1 MDNKYPW
8 SFCSI
13 GGVTRVKI
21 SSGEDVAHLGELD
34 QKLWTVLSCPVDGL
48 EFDKK
53 TLTLLDTDK
62 DGKIRVYEVVAA
74 AEWITSVLK
83 DKDLILKGSD
93 TLPLNEL
100 NQGVEAGARL
110 YNSAKQILANLGKA
124 DAEEITL
131 ADSSDSVAIFSGTK
145 FNGDGIVTAD
155 STDDEAVKEAINQ
168 TVALVGSKTD
178 RSGVAGVDADLI
190 TAFYDA
196 LAAYVAWAEAKTKDI
211 LPFGDDTEAALAA
224 VEAVMPKVADYF
236 LRCKLIAFNADAA
249 GAVDVDVAKIQ
260 AISAG
265 DMTAEMAQIAEYPLA
280 RPNAEGVLAFDGIN
294 PAWKGAFDNLKALV
308 LDKEL
313 KGKKGMTEE
322 QWGAIVDKFGAFK
335 AWAGSKAGAAVESLG
350 LEKAKELLK
359 ANKKEDVLALIEQD
373 LALTE
378 QANAI
383 DEVDKLMHIY
393 RYFFEFLNNYVIMG
407 AFYSRTELAVFQAG
421 KLYIDQRC
429 LDLCINVADMG
440 KHADMAVQSGMYIL
454 YCNCVSKSTGK
465 TALIAAVL
473 TDGDVDDLRV
483 GKNAV
488 FYDRNGLDYD
498 ATVTKIVENPVSVRQ
513 AFWSPYKKLAR
524 TISDR
529 INKSAAEKDAKV
541 TGDLTS
547 KANTA
552 SLPADKEAAKAA
564 PVENKFDIAKFAG
577 IFAAIGLA
585 LGFVLSALAAL
596 FSHWYTPLIAILVL
610 IIVIS
615 GPSMFI
621 AWLKLRKRNLG
632 PVLNANGWAI
642 NSNVKVNTTFG
653 KTLTSMAK
661 YPKVVAADP
670 FADKKAPLWR
680 RILCWVL
687 VLAAIFVLGFKLTQH
702 RWPWEAKAVE
712 EPVVEAVE
720 DSVVTDSLP
729 ADTVTV
735 EAPAEETPVE

>member
-8 SFCSI
+8 SFCSL

-21 SSGEDVAHLGELD
+21 ASGEDIAHLGELD

-48 EFDKK
+48 YFDKK

-74 AEWITSVLK
+74 AQWITSVLK

-93 TLPLNEL
+93 TLPLAEL

-124 DAEEITL
+124 DADEITL
-131 ADSSDSVAIFSGTK
+131 ADSSDSVAIFAGTK
-145 FNGDGIVTAD
+145 FNGDGIVTPD
-155 STDDEAVKEAINQ
+155 STDDEAVKEAISQ
-168 TVALVGSKTD
+168 AVALVGSKTD
-178 RSGVAGVDADLI
+178 RSGAAGVDAELI
-190 TAFYDA
+190 TAFYAA
-196 LAAYVAWAEAKTKDI
+196 LADYVAWAEARKADI

-224 VEAVMPKVADYF
+224 VEAVKAKVADYF

-249 GAVDVDVAKIQ
+249 GAVDVDVAKIA

-280 RPNAEGVLAFDGIN
+280 RPSADGVLAFDGIN
-294 PAWKGAFDNLKALV
+294 PAWKGAFANLKALV

-322 QWGAIVDKFGAFK
+322 QWNAILAKFEPFK
-335 AWAGSKAGAAVESLG
+335 AWAGAKAGASVESLG

-359 ANKKEDVLALIEQD
+359 ADKKDAILALIEQD
-373 LALTE
+373 LALADE
-378 QANAI
+378 ASAI
-383 DEVDKLMHIY
+383 DEVDKLMHLY
-393 RYFFEFLNNYVIMG
+393 RYFFEFLNNYVILG
-407 AFYSRTELAVFQAG
+407 AFYSRDDLAVFQAG

-440 KHADMAVQSGMYIL
+440 KHADMAGQSGMYIL

-473 TDGDVDDLRV
+473 TDGDVDSLRV
-483 GKNAV
+483 GQNAV
-488 FYDRNGLDYD
+488 FYDRDGLDYD
-498 ATVTKIVENPVSVRQ
+498 AVITKIVDNPVSVRQ
-513 AFWSPYKKLAR
+513 AFWAPYKKLAR

-541 TGDLTS
+541 TGDLTA

-552 SLPADKEAAKAA
+552 TLPADKDAAKAA

-596 FSHWYTPLIAILVL
+596 FAHWYTPLIAILVL
-610 IIVIS
+610 ILVIS

-642 NSNVKVNTTFG
+642 NSKIIVNIVFG
-653 KTLTSMAK
+653 ATLTSLAK
-661 YPKVVAADP
+661 YPKIAVKDDPYAPKKSPWPAIIIILLLLCGAFAALYFTNNLKWMGIERKP
-670 FADKKAPLWR
+670 K
-680 RILCWVL
+680 
-687 VLAAIFVLGFKLTQH
+687 
-702 RWPWEAKAVE
+702 VE
-712 EPVVEAVE
+712 Q
-720 DSVVTDSLP
+720 
-729 ADTVTV
+729 V
-735 EAPAEETPVE
+735 EAPAETPAEAEVPEVAPETE

>member
-8 SFCSI
+8 SFCSL

-21 SSGEDVAHLGELD
+21 SSGEDIAHLGELD

-48 EFDKK
+48 YFDKK
-53 TLTLLDTDK
+53 TLSLLDTDK

-83 DKDLILKGSD
+83 DKDLLLKSSD

-131 ADSSDSVAIFSGTK
+131 ADASDSVAIFAGTK
-145 FNGDGIVTAD
+145 FNGDGIVTPD
-155 STDDEAVKEAINQ
+155 STEDEAVKEAISQ
-168 TVALVGSKTD
+168 AVALVGSKAD
-178 RSGVAGVDADLI
+178 RSGAAGVDAELI

-196 LAAYVAWAEAKTKDI
+196 LAAYVAWAEAKTADI

-224 VEAVMPKVADYF
+224 VEAVKAKIADYF

-249 GAVDVDVAKIQ
+249 AAVDVDVAKIQ
-260 AISAG
+260 SISAG
-265 DMTAEMAQIAEYPLA
+265 DMTAEMGQIAEYPLA
-280 RPNAEGVLAFDGIN
+280 RPNADGVLAFEGIN
-294 PAWKGAFDNLKALV
+294 PAWKAAFASLKALV

-313 KGKKGMTEE
+313 KGKKGMTED
-322 QWGAIVDKFGAFK
+322 QWNAIVAKFDAYK
-335 AWAGSKAGAAVESLG
+335 AWAASKAGAAVESLG
-350 LEKAKELLK
+350 LDKAKELLK
-359 ANKKEDVLALIEQD
+359 ADKKEAVLALIDQD
-373 LALTE
+373 LALTDE
-378 QANAI
+378 ANAI
-383 DEVDKLMHIY
+383 DEVDKLMRLY
-393 RYFFEFLNNYVIMG
+393 RYFYEFLNNYVILG
-407 AFYSRTELAVFQAG
+407 SFYNRSELAVFQAG

-440 KHADMAVQSGMYIL
+440 KQADMASQSGMYIL

-473 TDGDVDDLRV
+473 TDGDVDSLRV
-483 GKNAV
+483 GQNAV
-488 FYDRNGLDYD
+488 FYDRDGLDYD
-498 ATVTKIVENPVSVRQ
+498 AVVTKIIDNPVSVRQ
-513 AFWSPYKKLAR
+513 AFWAPYKKLAR

-541 TGDLTS
+541 TGDLTA

-552 SLPADKEAAKAA
+552 TLPADKEAAKAA

-596 FSHWYTPLIAILVL
+596 FAHWYTPLIALLVL

-642 NSNVKVNTTFG
+642 NSKIIVNIVFG
-653 KTLTSMAK
+653 ATLTSLAK
-661 YPKVVAADP
+661 YPKVATGGDPYAPKKSPWPTIIIILLLLCGAFAALYFTNNLKWMGIERKP
-670 FADKKAPLWR
+670 K
-680 RILCWVL
+680 
-687 VLAAIFVLGFKLTQH
+687 
-702 RWPWEAKAVE
+702 VE
-712 EPVVEAVE
+712 QVVETP
-720 DSVVTDSLP
+720 DQTP
-729 ADTVTV
+729 T
-735 EAPAEETPVE
+735 EAPTEAAPEAQE

>member
-8 SFCSI
+8 SFCSL

-21 SSGEDVAHLGELD
+21 SSGEDIAHLGELD

-48 EFDKK
+48 HFDKK
-53 TLTLLDTDK
+53 TLTLMDTDK

-74 AEWITSVLK
+74 AQWITSVLK
-83 DKDLILKGSD
+83 DKDLLLKGSD
-93 TLPLNEL
+93 TLALSEL

-131 ADSSDSVAIFSGTK
+131 ADSSDSVAIFAGTK
-145 FNGDGIVTAD
+145 FNGDGIVTPE
-155 STDDEAVKEAINQ
+155 STEDEAVKEAIAQ
-168 TVALVGSKTD
+168 TIALVGSKTD

-196 LAAYVAWAEAKTKDI
+196 LAAYVAWAEAKKADI
-211 LPFGDDTEAALAA
+211 LPFGDETEAALAA
-224 VEAVMPKVADYF
+224 VEAVKAKIADYF

-249 GAVDVDVAKIQ
+249 GAVDVDVAKIA

-280 RPNAEGVLAFDGIN
+280 RPSADGVLAFDGIN
-294 PAWKGAFDNLKALV
+294 PAWKAAFANLKALV

-313 KGKKGMTEE
+313 KGKKGMTED
-322 QWGAIVDKFGAFK
+322 QWNAIVAKFDAFK
-335 AWAGSKAGAAVESLG
+335 AWAGAKAGASVESLG

-359 ANKKEDVLALIEQD
+359 ADKKADVLALIEQD
-373 LALTE
+373 LALTDE
-378 QANAI
+378 ANAI
-383 DEVDKLMHIY
+383 DEVDKLMHLY
-393 RYFFEFLNNYVIMG
+393 RYFFEFLNNYVILG
-407 AFYSRTELAVFQAG
+407 AFYSPTELAVFQAG

-440 KHADMAVQSGMYIL
+440 KHADMAGQSGMYIL

-473 TDGDVDDLRV
+473 TDGDVDSLRV
-483 GKNAV
+483 GQNAV
-488 FYDRNGLDYD
+488 FYDRDGLDYD
-498 ATVTKIVENPVSVRQ
+498 ATITKIVDNPVSIRQ

-524 TISDR
+524 AISDR
-529 INKSAAEKDAKV
+529 IAKSAAEKDAKA
-541 TGDLTS
+541 TGDLTA
-547 KANTA
+547 KANTTNIPTTQA
-552 SLPADKEAAKAA
+552 EADAAKAKA
-564 PVENKFDIAKFAG
+564 PAENKFDIAKFAG

-642 NSNVKVNTTFG
+642 NSKIIVNIVFG
-653 KTLTSMAK
+653 ATLTSLAK
-661 YPKVVAADP
+661 YPKVATKDDPYAPKKSPWPTIIIILLLLCGAGAALYFTNNLKWMGIERKP
-670 FADKKAPLWR
+670 K
-680 RILCWVL
+680 
-687 VLAAIFVLGFKLTQH
+687 
-702 RWPWEAKAVE
+702 VE
-712 EPVVEAVE
+712 Q
-720 DSVVTDSLP
+720 
-729 ADTVTV
+729 V
-735 EAPAEETPVE
+735 EAPAEAPAEAEVAPEAAPEAE